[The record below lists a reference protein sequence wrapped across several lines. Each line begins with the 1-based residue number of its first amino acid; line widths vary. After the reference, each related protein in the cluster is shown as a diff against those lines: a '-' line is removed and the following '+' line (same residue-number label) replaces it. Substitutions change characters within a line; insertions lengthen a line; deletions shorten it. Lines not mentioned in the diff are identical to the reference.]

1 MRFLFIRSGFTYQ
14 YGTQDLNFLLWFD
27 LTNHDLLN
35 FQQTTAYPLQNYAC
49 SVDVSDLGEEPRDV
63 GLIMPPISSV
73 FLCEMAGFRI
83 RRHFSLYRFN
93 MKGGG
98 LIGRLGSKP
107 RVKRQSL
114 RALQAAIAE
123 REAQNNKIR
132 KANELWV
139 RWIREANMWV
149 HHLLPL
155 IENDPS
161 IRDAMEK
168 LNIKKN

>member
-1 MRFLFIRSGFTYQ
+1 
-14 YGTQDLNFLLWFD
+14 
-27 LTNHDLLN
+27 
-35 FQQTTAYPLQNYAC
+35 
-49 SVDVSDLGEEPRDV
+49 
-63 GLIMPPISSV
+63 
-73 FLCEMAGFRI
+73 
-83 RRHFSLYRFN
+83 

>member
-63 GLIMPPISSV
+63 GLIMYSRQNSH
-73 FLCEMAGFRI
+73 GFRHKQCDERAI
-83 RRHFSLYRFN
+83 IV
-93 MKGGG
+93 GGG